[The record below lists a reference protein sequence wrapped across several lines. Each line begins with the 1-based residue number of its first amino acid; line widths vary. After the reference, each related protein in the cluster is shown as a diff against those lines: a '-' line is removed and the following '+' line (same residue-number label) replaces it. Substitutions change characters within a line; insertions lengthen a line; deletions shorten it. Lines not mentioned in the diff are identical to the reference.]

1 MAIALRPCAM
11 CRGAVQLT
19 AIDKVV
25 GESGAVTLTAEG
37 MPALKCAKGHAA
49 PVHGDFLLWLMAQLR
64 ENLAGLPAGEE
75 KGLLFKKHFC
85 ACGKELPAKSVAR
98 QAFPFQLAYE
108 GAPAFKVELEA
119 PVYPCPG
126 CGKSQLHSAGEL
138 RKALSHAMVGICDRA
153 GFPHSG

>member
-11 CRGAVQLT
+11 CRGVVELKSVE
-19 AIDKVV
+19 KVA
-25 GESGAVTLTAEG
+25 GEAGTLTLTAYG

-49 PVHGDFLLWLMAQLR
+49 PVHRDFLLWLMAELR
-64 ENLAGLPAGEE
+64 QRLAALPAGEE
-75 KGLLFKKHFC
+75 KGLVFKKHFC
-85 ACGKELPAKSVAR
+85 ACGKELPAQSGTR
-98 QAFPFQLAYE
+98 QAFPMDLAYE

-119 PVYPCPG
+119 PVYACPG
-126 CGKSQLHSAGEL
+126 CGKTQLHSAAEV